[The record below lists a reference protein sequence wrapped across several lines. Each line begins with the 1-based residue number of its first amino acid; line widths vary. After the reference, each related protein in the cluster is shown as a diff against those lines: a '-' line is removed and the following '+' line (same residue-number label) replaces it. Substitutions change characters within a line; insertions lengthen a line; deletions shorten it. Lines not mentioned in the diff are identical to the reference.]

1 MNWNN
6 AWHNNPG
13 PWGWMMMVLMM
24 VVFWGALAWVIVSFV
39 RHGGFSRS
47 GSTPSPTGGVPMPPT
62 GPEDILHERFAR
74 GEIDVDEYHQRV
86 DALRSKRP
94 TSS

>member
-1 MNWNN
+1 MNWDNG
-6 AWHNNPG
+6 WHNNPG

-24 VVFWGALAWVIVSFV
+24 VVFWGALAWVIVSVV

-47 GSTPSPTGGVPMPPT
+47 AAAPSPTDGVPAPPT
-62 GPEDILHERFAR
+62 SLEDILHERFAR

-86 DALRSKRP
+86 DAMRAKKLNNS
-94 TSS
+94 